1 MRIDI
6 NHEASWNDQY
16 ESCNPPERSVTLPM
30 GDLASTSPPT
40 EKLGL
45 GEVGVVGLVTS
56 SLK

>member
-1 MRIDI
+1 
-6 NHEASWNDQY
+6 
-16 ESCNPPERSVTLPM
+16 M

-56 SLK
+56 SLKIGDVVIERKKNREIDSER